1 MDTEAGLAAKRDELG
16 RQMAGYRSLPEYILD
31 GLGAVIQRVFNPRK
45 FRERA
50 TFLPPDASAQEQ
62 EYFPSYPWTGAAI
75 AVFTFLVGWLLS
87 VLSGHRL
94 SADEFKLM
102 AWAAF
107 TGALALVINKI
118 NIRAFLN
125 TFRRSCV
132 DRLLRIADINEL
144 EKWLESN
151 FKSWLPWFLVLG
163 LGVGPFLGW
172 FLYNNWLVNHAAT
185 TVFRLGPFVTVAL
198 ACVQAVWVAIY
209 LIPFYVAFPSLLNRY
224 HFDLYTL
231 DPSSSEVVGQLSRL
245 LTFIL
250 YATMAYIVQLTIGL
264 SYVEVLT
271 AKTPVSGFIFSA
283 FVWAPTISL
292 YASGQFHLSNI
303 ISRAKWKTLNEVQT
317 KIEELNEAG
326 KIPDKDT
333 LERLDKLM
341 NYHDRIRDTPNSA
354 LNFRA
359 GLNFLNSLLLPVVA
373 FVVANFKDV
382 IAFFD

>member
-1 MDTEAGLAAKRDELG
+1 MDNDAGLAAKRDELG

-31 GLGAVIQRVFNPRK
+31 GLGAVIQRLINPKK
-45 FRERA
+45 FKERA
-50 TFLPPDASAQEQ
+50 SFLPLNASDQEQ
-62 EYFPSYPWTGAAI
+62 ESFPSYLLTGAAI
-75 AVFTFLVGWLLS
+75 ALFTFLIGWLLS
-87 VLSGHRL
+87 SM
-94 SADEFKLM
+94 SAHQFSTDELKLM
-102 AWAAF
+102 SWSAF
-107 TGALALVINKI
+107 TGALALVVNKI
-118 NIRAFLN
+118 NIRAFLD

-132 DRLLRIADINEL
+132 DQMLRTADIDEL
-144 EKWLESN
+144 EKWLHAN
-151 FKSWLPWFLVLG
+151 FRTWLPFFLVLG
-163 LGVGPFLGW
+163 LAGGPFLGW
-172 FLYNNWLVNHAAT
+172 FLYSNWLVNHSTAA
-185 TVFRLGPFVTVAL
+185 VFRLGPFVTIAL
-198 ACVQAVWVAIY
+198 ACIQAVWVAIY
-209 LIPFYVAFPSLLNRY
+209 LYPFYVAFPSLLNRY

-271 AKTPVSGFIFSA
+271 AKTPVSGFIFSV
-283 FVWAPTISL
+283 FIWVPTVTL
-292 YASGQFHLSNI
+292 YAAGQFHLSNI
-303 ISRAKWKTLNEVQT
+303 IMRAKWKTLNEVQT
-317 KIEELNEAG
+317 KIENLNEAG